1 MSKLLK
7 RLLLGSTLALAVV
20 FSATSMAG
28 GTLQRV
34 VDFKVLKVG
43 MSGNQPPMNAIS
55 RTGQQMGYDV
65 DLARALAGAMKVQL
79 EIKIMP
85 FGELMNALEDDKID
99 MIMSGMAITP
109 ERTET
114 VSFVGPYMM
123 SGKSLLT
130 KDSVLAKAQDSKEF
144 NRKDL
149 KLVALQNST
158 SASFVSTVAPEAEL
172 IEVEDYDK
180 GVAMVISGEADGMV
194 ADMPACVLAVMR
206 YPDAGLRTLSRPLT
220 VEPVGIAVSKDD
232 PQFLNLVDNY
242 LDAYGKMGVLA
253 KLREKWFEDKSW
265 IAALP

>member
-1 MSKLLK
+1 MTKISKRILVGCMLSIAV
-7 RLLLGSTLALAVV
+7 LFST
-20 FSATSMAG
+20 TSMAG
-28 GTLQRV
+28 DTLQRI

-55 RTGQQMGYDV
+55 RTGQHMGYDV
-65 DLARALAGAMKVQL
+65 DLARALAVAMKVKL
-79 EIKIMP
+79 EIKTMP
-85 FGELMNALEDDKID
+85 FGELMDALKDDKID

-109 ERTET
+109 ERTEL

-130 KDSVLAKAQDSKEF
+130 RDSVLAKAQNSKDF

-149 KLVALQNST
+149 KLVALKKST
-158 SASFVSTVAPEAEL
+158 SASFVSSATPEATL

-180 GVAMVISGEADGMV
+180 GVAMVIAGEADGMI
-194 ADMPACVLAVMR
+194 ADVPACVLAVMR
-206 YPDAGLRTLSRPLT
+206 YPDANLRTLSSPLT
-220 VEPVGIAVSKDD
+220 VEPIGIAVSKDD
-232 PQFLNLVDNY
+232 TQFLNLVENY
-242 LDAYGKMGVLA
+242 LDAYGKMGILS